1 MPSTLEIR
9 LADEFDAHAER
20 YADLALGLI
29 EREVPDVVADATRR
43 RLGRDGSAALL
54 RECAGA
60 LRHELGSVRYH
71 APAAALAYGRHLAR
85 EGVQL
90 ASILR
95 AYRLGQEVLFARAAE
110 LALED
115 PDPRAQLA
123 SLARVAALSFRFVD
137 GAMSDVAEVY
147 ETQRELFIR
156 GALAQRSGILAALLA
171 RQPVDRQL
179 AERTLS
185 HRLDGQHVAI
195 VAWSTAG
202 VVEDERLLSA
212 VRALAGVIGE
222 GRQLLLTDTPG
233 EATLWTTPARQ
244 PWPRELSTLMPAGV
258 RTAVGAPANGLD
270 GFTASKRQ
278 ADLARAV
285 ADARSPTR
293 DGRDSSP
300 VTLYQDVALAAVMLR
315 DRDVARGFCEEELGE
330 LASPTPA
337 AAELRRT
344 LSAFYSGG
352 QDRTRTARILGLHRN
367 TVARRLRRVQ
377 LVLGH
382 SLDERA
388 RELQAAL
395 AVAEVIHPQP
405 ASPTVSESSSA

>member
-9 LADEFDAHAER
+9 LADEFDEHAER
-20 YADLALGLI
+20 YADLALALI
-29 EREVPDVVADATRR
+29 EREVPEVVSDATRR

-60 LRHELGSVRYH
+60 LRHELGAVRYH

-85 EGVQL
+85 EGVGL

-115 PDPRAQLA
+115 PDPRGQLA
-123 SLARVAALSFRFVD
+123 ALARVAALSFRFVD
-137 GAMSDVAEVY
+137 GAMSDVADEY

-156 GALAQRSGILAALLA
+156 GALAQRAGVLAALMA
-171 RQPVDRQL
+171 GQPVDRHL

-185 HRLDGQHVAI
+185 HRLDGRHLAI

-202 VVEDERLLSA
+202 AVEDERLIVA
-212 VRALAGVIGE
+212 VRALAGVIGD
-222 GRQLLLTDTPG
+222 GRQLLLSDTPG
-233 EATLWTTPARQ
+233 EATLWTTPSVR
-244 PWPRELSTLMPAGV
+244 PRPRELSALVPRGV
-258 RTAVGAPANGLD
+258 RAAIGTPGTGID
-270 GFTASKRQ
+270 GFTATKRQ

-285 ADARSPTR
+285 ADARVSGV
-293 DGRDSSP
+293 DGRDAAA
-300 VTLYQDVALAAVMLR
+300 VTLYEDVALAAVMLR
-315 DRDVARGFCEEELGE
+315 DGEAGRSFCEAELGE
-330 LASPTPA
+330 FASPAPA

-344 LSAFYSGG
+344 LSAFYASG
-352 QDRTRTARILGLHRN
+352 QDRTRTARMLGVHRN
-367 TVARRLRRVQ
+367 TVTRRLRRMQ
-377 LVLGH
+377 LTLGR

-395 AVAEVIHPQP
+395 AVAEAIYPEP
-405 ASPTVSESSSA
+405 LP